1 MAAGGVG
8 KNEGHQQNTPKAQSL
23 TQIQI
28 RMGIHTH
35 THTHTHPHMGIHRQA
50 HERIHTE
57 MKKTQPHMDTH
68 PRPEGEA

>member
-1 MAAGGVG
+1 MQVAMHKEGGGVVAAGGVG

-35 THTHTHPHMGIHRQA
+35 THTRTHTHTHTPHGAYTDMHMSTYTQA
-50 HERIHTE
+50 
-57 MKKTQPHMDTH
+57 
-68 PRPEGEA
+68 

>member
-35 THTHTHPHMGIHRQA
+35 THTHTHTRTWAFTDKHMSA
-50 HERIHTE
+50 Y
-57 MKKTQPHMDTH
+57 TQK
-68 PRPEGEA
+68 

>member
-1 MAAGGVG
+1 MQVAMHKEGGGDVAAGGVG

-35 THTHTHPHMGIHRQA
+35 THTHTHTRTWAFTDKHMSA
-50 HERIHTE
+50 Y
-57 MKKTQPHMDTH
+57 TQK
-68 PRPEGEA
+68 